1 MRPRPEMPSERASE
15 PPCWLRSRTAPLER
29 YYDFPGAAV
38 SPIWCFI
45 RRTWL
50 ARTSLGN
57 NPAAGHPVSGVS
69 NGHRPGDQRPD
80 GRPNSATAQH
90 TPGRRLPGRRHVRH
104 GCHNDRPADPAERRC
119 QANPEHSLLPRRA
132 RPGASCVV
140 VFVGSLWLA
149 TRMAGATATRPACR
163 RVGRPTSR
171 CPGRSPST
179 FRSRCWARPA
189 GDVRYRRRPEA
200 SRS

>member
-1 MRPRPEMPSERASE
+1 MLAQKPHSSWKDTTTFPAPQSHPSGASLGA
-15 PPCWLRSRTAPLER
+15 PGLRKHP
-29 YYDFPGAAV
+29 V
-38 SPIWCFI
+38 
-45 RRTWL
+45 
-50 ARTSLGN
+50 GN
-57 NPAAGHPVSGVS
+57 NPAAGHPVSGAG

-140 VFVGSLWLA
+140 VFGGSLWLA

-179 FRSRCWARPA
+179 FRSRRWGSTCR
-189 GDVRYRRRPEA
+189 
-200 SRS
+200 